1 MVVESGE
8 DHGPELSEESV
19 VLVGVEEFMELDV
32 NACEASSDARCF
44 PLDEGVEDGL
54 ALGVIELEKAGSGML
69 GDEVECLQHSE
80 SHVLLGQ
87 VWELLFE
94 FTEGLSIGLGLGI
107 KLVVVPIFAG
117 SVLPDSIGE
126 GLKLVSIRCEVTA
139 LVGDTHQG
147 GTLPTAKVVVPEMLE
162 GRFMV
167 DLGFVGNGWD
177 PNVRREVGV
186 VVLVKGLQGPWSVGQ
201 DVQVGHWVGLGFLG
215 FLGGVEPWS
224 WVDHVILT
232 IGCLEASPTEEECVG
247 LAEVRVLWV
256 HWHDEVFGKS
266 LLAVLALEFLG
277 TVVIGDLVVTLEIL
291 GEIGPGW
298 DAQVSVL
305 GDVEVR
311 LEEVVKVL
319 LGLGHRR
326 GVDRSPVVE
335 VLE

>member
-1 MVVESGE
+1 MAVESRE

-19 VLVGVEEFMELDV
+19 VLVGVEEFMEFNV
-32 NACEASSDARCF
+32 NAGEASSDAGCF

-54 ALGVIELEKAGSGML
+54 SLGVIELEKAGSGML
-69 GDEVECLQHSE
+69 GDEVECLEHSE
-80 SHVLLGQ
+80 SHFLLGQ

-94 FTEGLSIGLGLGI
+94 FAEGLSIGLGLGI
-107 KLVVVPIFAG
+107 KLVVVAIFAG
-117 SVLPDSIGE
+117 SVLPDAIGK
-126 GLKLVSIRCEVTA
+126 GLKLVSIWCEVSA
-139 LVGDTHQG
+139 FVGDAHQR
-147 GTLPTAKVVVPEMLE
+147 GTSPTAKVVVPKMLE
-162 GRFMV
+162 GGFMV
-167 DLGFVGNGWD
+167 DLGFVGYGWD
-177 PNVRREVGV
+177 PNVRHEVGV
-186 VVLVKGLQGPWSVGQ
+186 VVLVEGLQGPWSVGQ
-201 DVQVGHWVGLGFLG
+201 DVQVGHWVGLGLLG

-224 WVDHVILT
+224 WVDHVILA

-247 LAEVRVLWV
+247 LVEVRVLGI
-256 HWHDEVFGKS
+256 HWHDEMFGKS

-305 GDVEVR
+305 GGIEVR

-326 GVDRSPVVE
+326 
-335 VLE
+335 

>member
-69 GDEVECLQHSE
+69 GDKVECLQHSE

-126 GLKLVSIRCEVTA
+126 GLKLASIRCEVTA

>member
-1 MVVESGE
+1 MVVESRE
-8 DHGPELSEESV
+8 DHGPKLFEESV
-19 VLVGVEEFMELDV
+19 VLVGVEEFMEFDV

-44 PLDEGVEDGL
+44 PLDEGFEDGL
-54 ALGVIELEKAGSGML
+54 SLGVIELEKAGSGML

-80 SHVLLGQ
+80 SHLLLGQ

-107 KLVVVPIFAG
+107 ELVVVSIFAC
-117 SVLPDSIGE
+117 SVLPDAIGE
-126 GLKLVSIRCEVTA
+126 GLKLVSIWCEVSA
-139 LVGDTHQG
+139 FVGDAHQG
-147 GTLPTAKVVVPEMLE
+147 GTSPTAKVVVPEMLE
-162 GRFMV
+162 CSFMV

-177 PNVRREVGV
+177 PNVRHEVGV
-186 VVLVKGLQGPWSVGQ
+186 VVLVEGLQGPWSVGQ

-224 WVDHVILT
+224 WVDHVILA
-232 IGCLEASPTEEECVG
+232 IGCLEASPTEEVCVG
-247 LAEVRVLWV
+247 LVAVRMLWV

-266 LLAVLALEFLG
+266 LLAVLALELLG
-277 TVVIGDLVVTLEIL
+277 IVVIGDLVVTLEIL

-305 GDVEVR
+305 GDVEVL

-326 GVDRSPVVE
+326 
-335 VLE
+335 